1 MAFKAKTTHYD
12 LGTVSNAVLVSVTE
26 NRSASTVE
34 ARGDDG
40 FIVASFVFGEK
51 SAPSEEYVIKGDVA
65 LTGIK
70 MGSVKAVGGDSFAL
84 ESITVTTSAGAAPT
98 MSVAGQQVEDGAASG
113 CTVTLPAIPVSGL
126 HHAQTFGQF
135 TVGGQGAH
143 LTQSTLTISGTISTA
158 EKDGETIAFDL
169 TDCRMAI
176 SGTIQVSDAAYG
188 IPTVTPQT
196 GWVLTSPITETNPD
210 SNYPTYSFTL
220 TKFFAADED

>member
-113 CTVTLPAIPVSGL
+113 CTVTLPAISVSGL